1 MPVDSSLRVGVDIG
15 GTFTDLVFMDSQGL
29 RAWTKVSSTANDFAQ
44 GIVQGLD
51 SLIRETDSQSTDIR
65 EVIHATTVAT
75 NAILEG
81 KGALTGLIT
90 TAGFRDVLEIRR
102 LRMPRLYDLH
112 WEPPQPLVSRALR
125 REVEE
130 RVDTHGEVVREL
142 DEGSV
147 HEAIARL
154 LDAEV
159 QSIAVCLINAYRN
172 SDHEERIGKLLHE
185 AAPDIFVSLSSQ
197 VLPEIR
203 EYERTS
209 TTVINAY
216 IAPVMRSY
224 LKRLHDSL
232 DERRITAPVYMMQSA
247 GGMMG
252 AAKAAEQPIHVIES
266 GPAAGVMGAL
276 SLANAMDA
284 ANVIT
289 LDMGGT
295 TAKASVIEDGRITR
309 TNDYEVGGG
318 ISLSA
323 RLQRGAG
330 YALRV
335 PAIDIAEVGAGG
347 GSIAWIDPAGG
358 LRVGPHSA
366 GAEPGPVCYAQGGEE
381 PTLTDANVA
390 LGYLNPT
397 HFLGGELPI
406 DAAHARST
414 LERKLAAPL
423 GLSVEETALGIHRI
437 AVSHMSRAVRAV
449 TVERGRSPADF
460 VLFAFGGSGPLHAAE
475 MAQELGVGR
484 VVVPPFPGLFSSL
497 GLLCVDVA
505 QHAVQTVLLP
515 LDKVSEEEVN
525 NQYQALESRLSAE
538 LGASS
543 DVRQEG
549 NWQRFADLRYTGQS
563 FELTI
568 PFEESKPAVMREA
581 FESEHERTYG
591 HKAPDDPVE
600 LVNLRVEVTLP
611 REGSHRWGGT
621 AAAKGEPEGPRER
634 SAYFGAAVG
643 QMTVPLLAR
652 YELAPTDR
660 PGPLIV
666 EEYDTTILVPPDCT
680 ARRDA
685 WDNVVITVGEE
696 RS

>member
-1 MPVDSSLRVGVDIG
+1 MLVDSSLRVGVDIG

-29 RAWTKVSSTANDFAQ
+29 RAWTKVSSTADDFAQ
-44 GIVQGLD
+44 GIVRGLD
-51 SLIRETDSQSTDIR
+51 SLIHDTNAESADIA

-112 WEPPQPLVSRALR
+112 WEPPQPLVPRALR
-125 REVEE
+125 REVIE
-130 RVDTHGEVVREL
+130 RLDTLGNVVQEL
-142 DEGSV
+142 DEDSV
-147 HEAIARL
+147 HAAIAHL
-154 LDAEV
+154 LKAGV
-159 QSIAVCLINAYRN
+159 RSIAVCLINAYRN
-172 SDHEERIGKLLHE
+172 PAHEERIGALLHA
-185 AAPDIFVSLSSQ
+185 AAPDVFVSLSSH

-224 LKRLHDSL
+224 LNRLHESL

-276 SLANAMDA
+276 SLANAMGA
-284 ANVIT
+284 ANAIT

-366 GAEPGPVCYAQGGEE
+366 GAEPGPVCYSLGGED
-381 PTLTDANVA
+381 PTLTDANVV
-390 LGYLNPT
+390 LGFLNPT

-406 DAAHARST
+406 DAARARSV
-414 LERKLAAPL
+414 LQRRLAEPL
-423 GLSVEETALGIHRI
+423 GLGVEDTAHGIHRI

-449 TVERGRSPADF
+449 TVERGRSPSDF
-460 VLFAFGGSGPLHAAE
+460 VLFAFGGSGPLHAVE
-475 MAQELGVGR
+475 MARELGVQQ

-497 GLLCVDVA
+497 GLLCVDVS

-515 LDKVSEEEVN
+515 LDAVSQDEIDR
-525 NQYQALESRLSAE
+525 QYLALESRLAAE
-538 LGASS
+538 LGVGSGA
-543 DVRQEG
+543 RQDGE
-549 NWQRFADLRYTGQS
+549 WQRFADLRYAGQS

-568 PFEESKPAVMREA
+568 PLQESIPALMREA
-581 FESEHERTYG
+581 FEREHERTYG

-600 LVNLRVEVTLP
+600 LVNLRVEATLP
-611 REGSHRWGGT
+611 REGAHQWGGSS
-621 AAAKGEPEGPRER
+621 AGKRSLDGPKER
-634 SAYFGAAVG
+634 SAYFGAAIG
-643 QMTVPLLAR
+643 MRTVPLLAR
-652 YELAPTDR
+652 EDIGTEDQ
-660 PGPLIV
+660 PGPLII
-666 EEYDTTILVPPDCT
+666 EEYDTTVLVPPHCT
-680 ARRDA
+680 VRQDA
-685 WDNVVITVGEE
+685 WDNVVITLGEE
-696 RS
+696 QP

>member
-29 RAWTKVSSTANDFAQ
+29 RAWTKVSSTADDFAQ

-51 SLIRETDSQSTDIR
+51 ALIRDTNAASADIH

-112 WEPPQPLVSRALR
+112 WEPPKPLVPRALR
-125 REVEE
+125 REVAE
-130 RVDTHGEVVREL
+130 RIDTHGNVVREL
-142 DEGSV
+142 DEDSV
-147 HEAIARL
+147 HQAIAHL
-154 LDAEV
+154 LDAGV
-159 QSIAVCLINAYRN
+159 RSIAVCLINAYRN
-172 SDHEERIGKLLHE
+172 AEHEERIGALLHA
-185 AAPDIFVSLSSQ
+185 AAPDAFVSLSSH

-224 LKRLHDSL
+224 LNRLHESL
-232 DERRITAPVYMMQSA
+232 AERRIAAPVYMMQSA

-276 SLANAMDA
+276 SLANAMNA
-284 ANVIT
+284 ANAIT

-347 GSIAWIDPAGG
+347 GSVAWIDPAGG

-406 DAAHARST
+406 DAAHARAA
-414 LERKLAAPL
+414 LAERLAIPL
-423 GLSVEETALGIHRI
+423 GLSVEDAALGIHRI

-475 MAQELGVGR
+475 MAQELGVR
-484 VVVPPFPGLFSSL
+484 QVVVPPFPGLFSSL
-497 GLLCVDVA
+497 GLLCVDVS

-515 LDKVSEEEVN
+515 LDTVSEEEIN
-525 NQYQALESRLSAE
+525 RNYGALESRLAGE
-538 LGASS
+538 LGVDA
-543 DVRQEG
+543 DVLQQG
-549 NWQRFADLRYTGQS
+549 AWQRFADLRYAGQS

-568 PFEESKPAVMREA
+568 PLQESRPEQMRDA
-581 FESEHERTYG
+581 FEREHERTYG

-611 REGSHRWGGT
+611 REGAHRWGG
-621 AAAKGEPEGPRER
+621 AAARKSAPQGPRER
-634 SAYFGAAVG
+634 LAYFGAASG
-643 QMTVPLLAR
+643 EREAPLLAR
-652 YELAPTDR
+652 DELDATAR

-666 EEYDTTILVPPDCT
+666 EEYDTTILVPPGCS

-696 RS
+696 QS

>member
-15 GTFTDLVFMDSQGL
+15 GTFTDLVFMDFQGL
-29 RAWTKVSSTANDFAQ
+29 RAWTKISSTAADFAQ

-51 SLIRETDSQSTDIR
+51 TLIRETAAQSADIS

-112 WEPPQPLVSRALR
+112 WEPPKPLVPRALR

-130 RVDTHGEVVREL
+130 RIDTHGGVVREL
-142 DEGSV
+142 DEASV
-147 HEAIARL
+147 HAAIAHL
-154 LDAEV
+154 LDAGV
-159 QSIAVCLINAYRN
+159 RSIAVCLINAYRN
-172 SDHEERIGKLLHE
+172 PAHEERIGELLHA
-185 AAPDIFVSLSSQ
+185 AAPDAFVSLSSH

-224 LKRLHDSL
+224 LNRLHESL
-232 DERRITAPVYMMQSA
+232 DERRIAAPVYMMQSA

-276 SLANAMDA
+276 SLANAMNA

-295 TAKASVIEDGRITR
+295 TAKASVIEDSRITR

-366 GAEPGPVCYAQGGEE
+366 GAEPGPVCYALGGEE

-406 DAAHARST
+406 DAAHARSV
-414 LERKLAAPL
+414 LRERLAAPL
-423 GLSVEETALGIHRI
+423 NLSVEEAALGIHRI

-475 MAQELGVGR
+475 MAQELGVSQ

-515 LDKVSEEEVN
+515 LDTVSEEEIN
-525 NQYQALESRLSAE
+525 RQYQALESRLSAE
-538 LGASS
+538 LGAS
-543 DVRQEG
+543 DQARQDG
-549 NWQRFADLRYTGQS
+549 DWQRFADLRYAGQS
-563 FELTI
+563 FELTV
-568 PFEESKPAVMREA
+568 PFEESKPAVMRQA
-581 FESEHERTYG
+581 FEREHERTYG

-611 REGSHRWGGT
+611 REGAHRWGSAT
-621 AAAKGEPEGPRER
+621 AARPTQRGPRER
-634 SAYFGAAVG
+634 SAYFGAAFG
-643 QMTVPLLAR
+643 EQTVPLLAR
-652 YELAPTDR
+652 AELGADDQ
-660 PGPLIV
+660 PGPIII
-666 EEYDTTILVPPDCT
+666 EEYDTTILVPPNCT
-680 ARRDA
+680 AKRDA

-696 RS
+696 QT

>member
-1 MPVDSSLRVGVDIG
+1 MRVDSSLRVGVDIG
-15 GTFTDLVFMDSQGL
+15 GTFTDLVFMDSHGL
-29 RAWTKVSSTANDFAQ
+29 RAWTKVSSTADDFAQ

-51 SLIRETDSQSTDIR
+51 ALIHDTNAASADIH

-75 NAILEG
+75 NAILEA

-112 WEPPQPLVSRALR
+112 WEPPKPLVPRALR
-125 REVEE
+125 REVDE
-130 RVDTHGEVVREL
+130 RIDTHGGVVREL
-142 DEGSV
+142 DEASV
-147 HEAIARL
+147 HEAIAHL
-154 LDAEV
+154 LDAGV
-159 QSIAVCLINAYRN
+159 RSIAVCLINAYRN
-172 SDHEERIGKLLHE
+172 AEHEERIGALLQA
-185 AAPDIFVSLSSQ
+185 AAPDAFVSLSSH

-224 LKRLHDSL
+224 LNRLHESL
-232 DERRITAPVYMMQSA
+232 DERRIAAPVYMMQSA

-276 SLANAMDA
+276 SLANAMNA
-284 ANVIT
+284 ANAIT

-406 DAAHARST
+406 DAAHARAA
-414 LERKLAAPL
+414 LAEKLAAPL
-423 GLSVEETALGIHRI
+423 DLSVEEAALGIHRI

-475 MAQELGVGR
+475 MAQELGVR
-484 VVVPPFPGLFSSL
+484 QVVVPPFPGLFSSL
-497 GLLCVDVA
+497 GLLCVDVS

-515 LDKVSEEEVN
+515 LDTVSEEEI
-525 NQYQALESRLSAE
+525 NQQYGALESRLAGE
-538 LGASS
+538 LGVDG
-543 DVRQEG
+543 DVRQQGE
-549 NWQRFADLRYTGQS
+549 WQRFADLRYAGQS

-568 PFEESKPAVMREA
+568 PLQESRPEQMRDA
-581 FESEHERTYG
+581 FEREHERTYG

-611 REGSHRWGGT
+611 REGAHRWGG
-621 AAAKGEPEGPRER
+621 AAARESAPQGPRER
-634 SAYFGAAVG
+634 LAYFGAASG
-643 QMTVPLLAR
+643 ERAAPLLAR
-652 YELAPTDR
+652 DELGTDDQ
-660 PGPLIV
+660 PGPLII
-666 EEYDTTILVPPDCT
+666 EEYDTTILVPPGCS

-696 RS
+696 QS

>member
-1 MPVDSSLRVGVDIG
+1 MDSSLRVGVDIG
-15 GTFTDLVFMDSQGL
+15 GTFTDLVFMDAQGL
-29 RAWTKVSSTANDFAQ
+29 RAWTKVSSTTDDFAQ

-51 SLIRETDSQSTDIR
+51 TLISNTNAACEDIR
-65 EVIHATTVAT
+65 EVIHATTIAT
-75 NAILEG
+75 NAILEA
-81 KGALTGLIT
+81 KGAPTGLIT

-112 WEPPQPLVSRALR
+112 WEPPKPLVPRALR
-125 REVEE
+125 REVVE
-130 RVDTHGEVVREL
+130 RMDTLGNIVHEL
-142 DEGSV
+142 DEESV
-147 HEAIARL
+147 HAAIAHL
-154 LDAEV
+154 LKADV
-159 QSIAVCLINAYRN
+159 RSIAVCLINAYRN
-172 SDHEERIGKLLHE
+172 SEHEDRIGALLHA
-185 AAPDIFVSLSSQ
+185 AAPDVFVSLSSH

-224 LKRLHDSL
+224 LSRLD
-232 DERRITAPVYMMQSA
+232 DAFVERRITAPVYMMQSG

-276 SLANAMDA
+276 SLANAMNTGNA
-284 ANVIT
+284 IT

-323 RLQRGAG
+323 RLQRGGG

-366 GAEPGPVCYAQGGEE
+366 GAEPGPVCYSLGGEE

-390 LGYLNPT
+390 LGFLNPT

-406 DAAHARST
+406 DATRARSV
-414 LERKLAAPL
+414 LEERLAKPL
-423 GLSVEETALGIHRI
+423 GLRVEDAAHGIHRI

-475 MAQELGVGR
+475 MAQELGVKQ

-497 GLLCVDVA
+497 GLLCVDVS

-515 LDKVSEEEVN
+515 IDTVSEEEIDE
-525 NQYQALESRLSAE
+525 QYGTLESRLAGE
-538 LGASS
+538 LGVGDDA
-543 DVRQEG
+543 RQVG
-549 NWQRFADLRYTGQS
+549 LWQRFADLRYAGQS

-568 PFEESKPAVMREA
+568 PLQDSRPALMREA
-581 FESEHERTYG
+581 FEREHERTYG
-591 HKAPDDPVE
+591 HKASDDPVE

-611 REGSHRWGGT
+611 REGQHQWGST
-621 AAAKGEPEGPRER
+621 AANKETPQGPGER
-634 SAYFGAAVG
+634 SAYFGSETG
-643 QMTVPLLAR
+643 EWLVPLIAR
-652 YELAPTDR
+652 HELDTDDQ
-660 PGPLIV
+660 PGPLII
-666 EEYDTTILVPPDCT
+666 EEYDTTILVPPNCT
-680 ARRDA
+680 VKRDA

-696 RS
+696 LT

>member
-1 MPVDSSLRVGVDIG
+1 MPVESSLRVGVDIG

-29 RAWTKVSSTANDFAQ
+29 RAWTKVSSTADDFAQ

-51 SLIRETDSQSTDIR
+51 SLIRETDSRSADIH

-112 WEPPQPLVSRALR
+112 WEPPQPLVPRALR
-125 REVEE
+125 REVGE
-130 RVDTHGEVVREL
+130 RVDTHGDVVREL

-154 LDAEV
+154 LDADV
-159 QSIAVCLINAYRN
+159 HSIAVCLINAYRN
-172 SDHEERIGKLLHE
+172 SAHEERIGELLHA
-185 AAPDIFVSLSSQ
+185 AAPDVFVSLSSQ

-232 DERRITAPVYMMQSA
+232 NERRITAPVYMMQSA

-252 AAKAAEQPIHVIES
+252 ATKAAEQPIHVIES

-276 SLANAMDA
+276 SLANAMEA
-284 ANVIT
+284 GNVIT

-295 TAKASVIEDGRITR
+295 TAKASVVEDGRITR

-414 LERKLAAPL
+414 LKDKLAAPL
-423 GLSVEETALGIHRI
+423 DLSVEDAALGIHRI

-475 MAQELGVGR
+475 MAQELGVGQ

-515 LDKVSEEEVN
+515 LDRVSEEELDG
-525 NQYQALESRLSAE
+525 QYQALESRLSAE
-538 LGASS
+538 LGASGAA
-543 DVRQEG
+543 RREG

-568 PFEESKPAVMREA
+568 PFEESKPAVMRKA
-581 FESEHERTYG
+581 FEREHERTYG

-611 REGSHRWGGT
+611 REGAHRWGST
-621 AAAKGEPEGPRER
+621 AVAKGELEGPRER
-634 SAYFGAAVG
+634 AAYFGAAIG
-643 QMTVPLLAR
+643 QRTVPLLAR
-652 YELAPTDR
+652 HELATSDR

-666 EEYDTTILVPPDCT
+666 EEYDTTILVPPNCT

-696 RS
+696 RT

>member
-1 MPVDSSLRVGVDIG
+1 MDSTLRVGVDIG
-15 GTFTDLVFMDSQGL
+15 GTFTDLVFMDAQGL
-29 RAWTKVSSTANDFAQ
+29 RAWTKVSSTADDFAQ
-44 GIVQGLD
+44 GIVRGLD
-51 SLIRETDSQSTDIR
+51 ALIDETRAASADIH

-81 KGALTGLIT
+81 KGAPTGLIT

-102 LRMPRLYDLH
+102 LRMPRLYDLR
-112 WEPPQPLVSRALR
+112 WEPPQPLAPRALR
-125 REVEE
+125 REVDE
-130 RVDTHGEVVREL
+130 RIDTDGGAVRAL
-142 DEGSV
+142 DEASV
-147 HEAIARL
+147 HAAIARL
-154 LDAEV
+154 LDAGV

-172 SDHEERIGKLLHE
+172 PAHEERIGALLHA
-185 AAPDIFVSLSSQ
+185 AAPDVFVSLSSH

-224 LKRLHDSL
+224 LNRLQESF
-232 DERRITAPVYMMQSA
+232 DERRIGAPVYMMQSA

-276 SLANAMDA
+276 SLANAMDVGNA
-284 ANVIT
+284 IT

-347 GSIAWIDPAGG
+347 GSVAWIDPAGG

-366 GAEPGPVCYAQGGEE
+366 GAEPGPVCYALGGKE

-390 LGYLNPT
+390 LGFLNPT

-406 DAAHARST
+406 DAAHARAV
-414 LERKLAAPL
+414 LEERLAAPL
-423 GLSVEETALGIHRI
+423 GLSVQDAALGIHRI

-460 VLFAFGGSGPLHAAE
+460 ALFAFGGSGPLHAAE
-475 MAQELGVGR
+475 MARELGIR
-484 VVVPPFPGLFSSL
+484 QVVVPPFPGLFSSL

-505 QHAVQTVLLP
+505 QHASQTVLLP
-515 LDKVSEEEVN
+515 LDAVSAAEI
-525 NQYQALESRLSAE
+525 NQQYESLESRLAGE
-538 LGASS
+538 LGVDGDA
-543 DVRQEG
+543 RRLG
-549 NWQRFADLRYTGQS
+549 AWQRFADLRYQGQS
-563 FELTI
+563 FELTV
-568 PFEESKPAVMREA
+568 PFQESKPAVMREA
-581 FESEHERTYG
+581 FEREHERTYG

-611 REGSHRWGGT
+611 REGAHRWGT
-621 AAAKGEPEGPRER
+621 AAAGGESVDGPRER
-634 SAYFGAAVG
+634 PAYFGGASG
-643 QMTVPLLAR
+643 ERSVPLLAR
-652 YELAPTDR
+652 RELATTAR

-666 EEYDTTILVPPDCT
+666 EEYDTTILVPPLCT
-680 ARRDA
+680 VKRDA
-685 WDNVVITVGEE
+685 WDNVVIAVGEAQ
-696 RS
+696 S

>member
-29 RAWTKVSSTANDFAQ
+29 RAWTKVSSTAADFAQ

-51 SLIRETDSQSTDIR
+51 SLIRETDSQSAEIR

-90 TAGFRDVLEIRR
+90 TEGFRDVLEIRR

-112 WEPPQPLVSRALR
+112 WEPPQPLVPRALR
-125 REVEE
+125 REVGE
-130 RVDTHGEVVREL
+130 RVDTLGGVVREL
-142 DEGSV
+142 DEESV
-147 HEAIARL
+147 HAAIARL
-154 LDAEV
+154 LDAGV
-159 QSIAVCLINAYRN
+159 RSIAVCLINAYRN
-172 SDHEERIGKLLHE
+172 SAHEERIGELLHA
-185 AAPDIFVSLSSQ
+185 AAPDVFVSLSSHL
-197 VLPEIR
+197 LPEIR

-209 TTVINAY
+209 TTAINAY

-224 LKRLHDSL
+224 LNRLHESL

-276 SLANAMDA
+276 SLANAMNA

-347 GSIAWIDPAGG
+347 GSVAWIDPAGG

-366 GAEPGPVCYAQGGEE
+366 GAEPGPVCYAQGGDE

-390 LGYLNPT
+390 LGYLNQT

-406 DAAHARST
+406 DADLARAT
-414 LERKLAAPL
+414 LEARLASPL
-423 GLSVEETALGIHRI
+423 GLSVAESALGIHRI

-475 MAQELGVGR
+475 MAQELGVGQ

-515 LDKVSEEEVN
+515 LDTVSETEID
-525 NQYQALESRLSAE
+525 QHYRALESRLSAE
-538 LGASS
+538 LGAS
-543 DVRQEG
+543 DQARQEG
-549 NWQRFADLRYTGQS
+549 EWQRFADLRYAGQS
-563 FELTI
+563 FELTV

-581 FESEHERTYG
+581 FEREHERTYG

-611 REGSHRWGGT
+611 REGAHQWGSSV
-621 AAAKGEPEGPRER
+621 ASKGALGGPNER
-634 SAYFGAAVG
+634 SAYFGAALG
-643 QMTVPLLAR
+643 EQTVPLLTR
-652 YELAPTDR
+652 QELGADDQ
-660 PGPLIV
+660 PGPMII
-666 EEYDTTILVPPDCT
+666 EEYDTTILVPPNCT
-680 ARRDA
+680 ARRDT

-696 RS
+696 QS

>member
-1 MPVDSSLRVGVDIG
+1 MRVGVDIG
-15 GTFTDLVFMDSQGL
+15 GTFTDLVFMDSRGL
-29 RAWTKVSSTANDFAQ
+29 RAWTKVSSTAADFAQ

-51 SLIRETDSQSTDIR
+51 ALIRETESESADIR

-81 KGALTGLIT
+81 RGALTGLIT
-90 TAGFRDVLEIRR
+90 TEGFRDVLEIRR

-112 WEPPQPLVSRALR
+112 WEPPQPLVPRALR
-125 REVEE
+125 REVGE
-130 RVDTHGEVVREL
+130 RVDTHGSVVREL
-142 DEGSV
+142 DEDSV
-147 HEAIARL
+147 HAAIAHL
-154 LDAEV
+154 LDAGV
-159 QSIAVCLINAYRN
+159 RSIAVCLINAYRN
-172 SDHEERIGKLLHE
+172 SDHEERIGELLHA
-185 AAPDIFVSLSSQ
+185 AAPDVFVSLSSH

-209 TTVINAY
+209 TTAINAY

-224 LKRLHDSL
+224 LNRLHESL

-252 AAKAAEQPIHVIES
+252 ATKAAEQPIHVIES

-276 SLANAMDA
+276 SLANAMNA

-366 GAEPGPVCYAQGGEE
+366 GAEPGPVCYAQGGDE

-390 LGYLNPT
+390 LGYLNQT

-406 DAAHARST
+406 DADHARAT
-414 LERKLAAPL
+414 LEARLASPL
-423 GLSVEETALGIHRI
+423 GLSVAESALGIHRI

-460 VLFAFGGSGPLHAAE
+460 VLFAFGGSGPLHAVE
-475 MAQELGVGR
+475 MAQELGVGQ

-515 LDKVSEEEVN
+515 LDSVSAEVVG
-525 NQYQALESRLSAE
+525 QHYRDLESRLAEE
-538 LGASS
+538 LGV
-543 DVRQEG
+543 DGDGRDHGV
-549 NWQRFADLRYTGQS
+549 WQRFADLRYAGQS
-563 FELTI
+563 FELTV
-568 PFEESKPAVMREA
+568 PFQESKPSVMREA

-611 REGSHRWGGT
+611 REGAHRWGST
-621 AAAKGEPEGPRER
+621 AVAKGELEGSRER
-634 SAYFGAAVG
+634 AAYFGTAVG
-643 QMTVPLLAR
+643 QRTVPLLAR
-652 YELAPTDR
+652 QELGTDDR
-660 PGPLIV
+660 PGPLII
-666 EEYDTTILVPPDCT
+666 EEYDTTILVPPNCT
-680 ARRDA
+680 AKRDA

-696 RS
+696 LT

>member
-1 MPVDSSLRVGVDIG
+1 MGFSLRVGVDIG

-29 RAWTKVSSTANDFAQ
+29 RAWTKVSSTTDDFAQ

-51 SLIRETDSQSTDIR
+51 ALIADTHAASEDLR
-65 EVIHATTVAT
+65 EVIHATTIAT
-75 NAILEG
+75 NAILEA
-81 KGALTGLIT
+81 KGAPTGLIT

-112 WEPPQPLVSRALR
+112 WKPPQPLVPRALR
-125 REVEE
+125 REVDE
-130 RVDTHGEVVREL
+130 RIDTHGEVVRAL
-142 DEGSV
+142 DEESV
-147 HEAIARL
+147 HAAIAHL
-154 LDAEV
+154 LDAGV

-172 SDHEERIGKLLHE
+172 SDHEERIEELLHA
-185 AAPDIFVSLSSQ
+185 AAPEVFVSLSSH

-216 IAPVMRSY
+216 IAPVMQSY
-224 LKRLHDSL
+224 LNRLHESL
-232 DERRITAPVYMMQSA
+232 DERRITAPVYMMQSG

-276 SLANAMDA
+276 SLANAMNA
-284 ANVIT
+284 GNAIT

-390 LGYLNPT
+390 LGYLNQT

-406 DAAHARST
+406 DAARAGT
-414 LERKLAAPL
+414 VLAEHLAKPL
-423 GLSVEETALGIHRI
+423 DLQVADAALGIHRI
-437 AVSHMSRAVRAV
+437 AISHMSRAVRAV

-475 MAQELGVGR
+475 MAQELGIRQVI
-484 VVVPPFPGLFSSL
+484 VPPFPGLFSSL
-497 GLLCVDVA
+497 GLLCVDVS

-515 LDKVSEEEVN
+515 LDTVN
-525 NQYQALESRLSAE
+525 QADLDEQYAALESRLAAE
-538 LGASS
+538 IGAESGAAQ
-543 DVRQEG
+543 DG
-549 NWQRFADLRYTGQS
+549 TWQRFADLRYAGQS

-568 PFEESKPAVMREA
+568 PLEDSVPAQMRNA
-581 FESEHERTYG
+581 FETEHERTYG

-611 REGSHRWGGT
+611 REGAHRWGSAPAGRSPVDSP
-621 AAAKGEPEGPRER
+621 KER
-634 SAYFGAAVG
+634 PAYFGGVFG
-643 QMTVPLLAR
+643 KIKVPLLAR
-652 YELAPTDR
+652 QDLGDAELR
-660 PGPLIV
+660 GPLII
-666 EEYDTTILVPPDCT
+666 EEYDTTILVPPECGVK
-680 ARRDA
+680 RDA

-696 RS
+696 AS

>member
-1 MPVDSSLRVGVDIG
+1 MRVGVDIG
-15 GTFTDLVFMDSQGL
+15 GTFTDLVFMDFQGL
-29 RAWTKVSSTANDFAQ
+29 RAWTKVSSTAADFAQ

-51 SLIRETDSQSTDIR
+51 ALIRETNAHSADIA

-81 KGALTGLIT
+81 RGARTGLIT

-112 WEPPQPLVSRALR
+112 WEPPKPLVPRALR
-125 REVEE
+125 REVDE
-130 RVDTHGEVVREL
+130 RVDTHGGVVREL
-142 DEGSV
+142 DEESV
-147 HEAIARL
+147 HEAIAHL
-154 LDAEV
+154 LDAGV
-159 QSIAVCLINAYRN
+159 RSIAVCLINAYRN
-172 SDHEERIGKLLHE
+172 ADHEERIGELLHA
-185 AAPDIFVSLSSQ
+185 AAPDAFVSLSSQ

-224 LKRLHDSL
+224 LNRLHDSL
-232 DERRITAPVYMMQSA
+232 DERNITAPVYMMQSA

-276 SLANAMDA
+276 SLANAMNA

-390 LGYLNPT
+390 LGYLNAT

-406 DAAHARST
+406 DADHARAN
-414 LERKLAAPL
+414 LNEKLAAPL
-423 GLSVEETALGIHRI
+423 ELGVEETALGIHRI

-475 MAQELGVGR
+475 MAQELGVGQ

-515 LDKVSEEEVN
+515 LDRVSEEEVN
-525 NQYQALESRLSAE
+525 SQYQALESRLSAE

-543 DVRQEG
+543 EARQNG
-549 NWQRFADLRYTGQS
+549 KWQRFADLRYAGQS

-568 PFEESKPAVMREA
+568 PFKQSKPSVMREA
-581 FESEHERTYG
+581 FEREHERTYG

-611 REGSHRWGGT
+611 REGAHRWGS
-621 AAAKGEPEGPRER
+621 AAATKESLAGPRER
-634 SAYFGAAVG
+634 TAYFGAASG
-643 QMTVPLLAR
+643 QRTVPLIAR
-652 YELAPTDR
+652 HQLDTTDR
-660 PGPLIV
+660 PGPLII
-666 EEYDTTILVPPDCT
+666 EEYDTTILVPPNCT
-680 ARRDA
+680 AKRDA
-685 WDNVVITVGEE
+685 WDNVVLTVGEE
-696 RS
+696 QS

>member
-1 MPVDSSLRVGVDIG
+1 MDSSLRVGVDIG

-29 RAWTKVSSTANDFAQ
+29 RAWTKVSSTAEDFAQ

-51 SLIRETDSQSTDIR
+51 ALIRDTSAASADIH

-75 NAILEG
+75 NAILEA
-81 KGALTGLIT
+81 KGARTGLIT

-102 LRMPRLYDLH
+102 LRMPRLYDLQ
-112 WEPPQPLVSRALR
+112 WEPPKPLVPRALR
-125 REVEE
+125 REVAE
-130 RVDTHGEVVREL
+130 RVDTHGNVVREL
-142 DEGSV
+142 DEDSV
-147 HEAIARL
+147 HGAIAHL
-154 LDAEV
+154 LDAGV
-159 QSIAVCLINAYRN
+159 RSIAVCLINAYRN
-172 SDHEERIGKLLHE
+172 PEHEERIGALLQA
-185 AAPDIFVSLSSQ
+185 AAPDAFISLSSH

-224 LKRLHDSL
+224 LNRLHESL
-232 DERRITAPVYMMQSA
+232 EERRIGAPVYMMQSA

-276 SLANAMDA
+276 SLANAMNL
-284 ANVIT
+284 ANAIT

-366 GAEPGPVCYAQGGEE
+366 GAEPGPVCYSLGGEE

-390 LGYLNPT
+390 LGFLNPT

-406 DAAHARST
+406 DATHARSV
-414 LERKLAAPL
+414 LKSRLAEPL
-423 GLSVEETALGIHRI
+423 GLDVADAAHGIHRI

-475 MAQELGVGR
+475 MAQELGVNQ
-484 VVVPPFPGLFSSL
+484 VVIPPFPGLFSSL
-497 GLLCVDVA
+497 GLLCVDVS

-515 LDKVSEEEVN
+515 LDTVSEEEIN
-525 NQYQALESRLSAE
+525 QQYQVLESRLAGE
-538 LGASS
+538 LGV
-543 DVRQEG
+543 DVEVRRQGE
-549 NWQRFADLRYTGQS
+549 WQRFADLRYAGQS
-563 FELTI
+563 FELTV
-568 PFEESKPAVMREA
+568 PFQESKPTLLREA
-581 FESEHERTYG
+581 FEREHERTYG

-611 REGSHRWGGT
+611 RDGAHQWGNTATSRGS
-621 AAAKGEPEGPRER
+621 ADGPRDR
-634 SAYFGAAVG
+634 TAYFGAAVG
-643 QMTVPLLAR
+643 ERTVPLRAR
-652 YELAPTDR
+652 SEIGNEDQ

-666 EEYDTTILVPPDCT
+666 EEYDTTILVPPNCT
-680 ARRDA
+680 VKRDA

-696 RS
+696 TT

>member
-29 RAWTKVSSTANDFAQ
+29 RAWTKVSSTADDFAQ
-44 GIVQGLD
+44 GIVRGFD
-51 SLIRETDSQSTDIR
+51 ALIRETNARSADIS

-112 WEPPQPLVSRALR
+112 WEPPKPLVPRALR
-125 REVEE
+125 REVGE
-130 RVDTHGEVVREL
+130 RIDTHGNVVREL
-142 DEGSV
+142 DEASV
-147 HEAIARL
+147 HAAIGSL
-154 LDAEV
+154 LDAGV
-159 QSIAVCLINAYRN
+159 SSIAVCLINAYRN
-172 SDHEERIGKLLHE
+172 PDHEERIGALLHA
-185 AAPDIFVSLSSQ
+185 AAPEVFVSLSSR

-224 LKRLHDSL
+224 LNRLHTSF
-232 DERRITAPVYMMQSA
+232 DERRIGAPVYMMQSG

-276 SLANAMDA
+276 SLANAMGS
-284 ANVIT
+284 ANAIT

-366 GAEPGPVCYAQGGEE
+366 GAEPGPVCYALGGDE

-406 DAAHARST
+406 DAGRARSV
-414 LERKLAAPL
+414 LEERLAAPL
-423 GLSVEETALGIHRI
+423 DLGVADSALGIHRI

-475 MAQELGVGR
+475 MAQELGVGQ

-497 GLLCVDVA
+497 GLLCVDVS

-515 LDKVSEEEVN
+515 LDSVSEAEIDR
-525 NQYQALESRLSAE
+525 QYLGLESRLAGE
-538 LGASS
+538 LGGDE
-543 DVRQEG
+543 DVRRQG
-549 NWQRFADLRYTGQS
+549 AWQRYADLRYAGQS

-568 PFEESKPAVMREA
+568 PLAEAQPARMREA
-581 FESEHERTYG
+581 FEREHERTYG

-611 REGSHRWGGT
+611 REGAHRWGS
-621 AAAKGEPEGPRER
+621 AAKVRNSAAGPKER
-634 SAYFGAAVG
+634 TAYFGAAVG
-643 QMTVPLLAR
+643 EQTVPILAR
-652 YELAPTDR
+652 HDLGTDDR

-666 EEYDTTILVPPDCT
+666 EEYDTTILVPPHCA

-685 WDNVVITVGEE
+685 WDNVVISVGEE
-696 RS
+696 QT

>member
-1 MPVDSSLRVGVDIG
+1 MGSSLRVGVDIG

-29 RAWTKVSSTANDFAQ
+29 RAWTKVSSTTEDFAE

-51 SLIRETDSQSTDIR
+51 ALIAEVQAASEDLRD
-65 EVIHATTVAT
+65 VIHATTIAT
-75 NAILEG
+75 NAILEA
-81 KGALTGLIT
+81 KGAPTGLIT

-112 WEPPQPLVSRALR
+112 WEPPKPLVPRALR
-125 REVEE
+125 REVAE
-130 RVDTHGEVVREL
+130 RIGTDGEVVRALE
-142 DEGSV
+142 EESV
-147 HEAIARL
+147 HAAIAHL
-154 LDAEV
+154 LDAGV
-159 QSIAVCLINAYRN
+159 QSIAVCLINAFRN
-172 SDHEERIGKLLHE
+172 PEHEERIGELLRC
-185 AAPDIFVSLSSQ
+185 AAPDVFVSLSSR

-209 TTVINAY
+209 TTAINAY
-216 IAPVMRSY
+216 IAPVMQSY
-224 LKRLHDSL
+224 LNRLHESL
-232 DERRITAPVYMMQSA
+232 DERRITAPVYMMQSG

-252 AAKAAEQPIHVIES
+252 AGKAAEQPIHVIES

-276 SLANAMDA
+276 SLADAMNA

-358 LRVGPHSA
+358 LRVGPRSA

-390 LGYLNPT
+390 LGYLNRT

-406 DAAHARST
+406 DAARGHAV
-414 LERKLAAPL
+414 LEGKLAKPL
-423 GLSVEETALGIHRI
+423 GLDVENAALGIHRI

-460 VLFAFGGSGPLHAAE
+460 LLFAFGGSGPLHAAE
-475 MAQELGVGR
+475 MAQELGIGQ

-497 GLLCVDVA
+497 GLLCVDVS
-505 QHAVQTVLLP
+505 QHSVQTVLLP
-515 LDKVSEEEVN
+515 LDEL
-525 NQYQALESRLSAE
+525 NQAEIDEQYGALERRLAAE
-538 LGASS
+538 IG
-543 DVRQEG
+543 QEAAAPEG
-549 NWQRFADLRYTGQS
+549 GEWQRFADLRYAGQS

-568 PFEESKPAVMREA
+568 PFRDSQPDRMREA
-581 FESEHERTYG
+581 FEREHERTYG

-600 LVNLRVEVTLP
+600 LVNLRIEVTLP
-611 REGSHRWGGT
+611 REGVHRWGGT
-621 AAAKGEPEGPRER
+621 MADKAAVAGAKER
-634 SAYFGAAVG
+634 TAYFGADIG
-643 QMTVPLLAR
+643 ERTVPLLAR
-652 YELAPTDR
+652 RELDSQAR

-666 EEYDTTILVPPDCT
+666 EEYDTTILVPPNCT
-680 ARRDA
+680 AMRDA
-685 WDNVVITVGEE
+685 WNNVVIAVGDEP
-696 RS
+696 S